1 VKFPSKAA
9 LVGVIVLVVFLGYT
23 GLSRDRTMQ
32 AESAAA
38 SQTSAPKNKVD
49 RSVSTSASPTELSSP
64 RAGGVASLPDAGSAI
79 TLKQMAG
86 EPHLASLLNEV
97 RRSSD
102 VMVQEFAV
110 FAPSRL
116 CSELRMATT
125 DGFQPLVEAKREL
138 LATVTLAL
146 KPQADIAVAQVA
158 QRCSDY
164 RRDGLLR
171 DQLAAELWKAG
182 APVSVA
188 AAAIPVVT
196 DPADQE
202 VRLAKVRAPFAAV
215 FAGDDLP
222 IKLQLLKG
230 TVSFWGQRWV
240 ANVVPE
246 MYRAD
251 ALFLSGIAMDI
262 AACRAGATCDSTSI
276 ARASLCVRY
285 GECTAPDV
293 EASYRRLHTLYQVP
307 FEMTEKLV
315 QRYETAIRTKN
326 SQLVL
331 SST

>member
-1 VKFPSKAA
+1 
-9 LVGVIVLVVFLGYT
+9 
-23 GLSRDRTMQ
+23 
-32 AESAAA
+32 
-38 SQTSAPKNKVD
+38 
-49 RSVSTSASPTELSSP
+49 
-64 RAGGVASLPDAGSAI
+64 
-79 TLKQMAG
+79 
-86 EPHLASLLNEV
+86 
-97 RRSSD
+97 
-102 VMVQEFAV
+102 VQEYAV
-110 FAPSRL
+110 FAPARL
-116 CSELRMATT
+116 CSELKMVPI
-125 DGFQPLVEAKREL
+125 DGFQPLVEAKRDL
-138 LATVTLAL
+138 LATVTLAI
-146 KPQADIAVAQVA
+146 KPQAEIVVAQVA

-164 RRDGLLR
+164 GRDGLLR

-188 AAAIPVVT
+188 KAAIPVL
-196 DPADQE
+196 DDAAAQE
-202 VRLAKVRAPFAAV
+202 AALANVRAPFAV
-215 FAGDDLP
+215 IFAGDDLP

-240 ANVVPE
+240 ASVVPE

-251 ALFLSGIAMDI
+251 ALVLSGIAMDI
-262 AACRAGATCDSTSI
+262 AACRTGATCDSTSI
-276 ARASLCVRY
+276 ARAALCVRY